1 MASITTILGTHSL
14 SSSRLTINNN
24 FDNIN
29 EELGTIE
36 NVLDTTQETLT
47 LSSSVSAGQLFVN
60 NGTLA
65 TFTVDGSALTAGVE
79 STFKEN
85 VIFEKGQQVSMM
97 DTVNFPTGVPA
108 KGAYLYNNAT
118 DPILLGPSDSRGGQ
132 TLTIIG
138 ITEFS
143 IDASNGNLNGYD
155 AQSSI
160 AVAMNGSISL
170 MGDVSGKWYIVGS
183 NGATI
188 S

>member
-47 LSSSVSAGQLFVN
+47 LSGAVSAGQLFVN

-65 TFTVDGSALTAGVE
+65 TFTVDGSSLTSGVE

-85 VIFEKGQQVSMM
+85 VIFEKVQQVSIM
-97 DTVNFPTGVPA
+97 DTVNFPVGIPA
-108 KGAYLYNNAT
+108 KGAYIYNNQAT
-118 DPILLGPSDSRGGQ
+118 PIVLGPSNPGQ

-138 ITEFS
+138 LAEFT
-143 IDASNGNLNGYD
+143 IDATANINGYT
-155 AQSSI
+155 AQSNI

-170 MGDVSGKWYIVGS
+170 MGDISGKWYIVGS

>member
-47 LSSSVSAGQLFVN
+47 LSGAVSAGQLFVN

-65 TFTVDGSALTAGVE
+65 TLTVDGSSLTSGVE
-79 STFKEN
+79 STFQEN
-85 VIFEKGQQVSMM
+85 VIFEKGHQVSIM
-97 DTVNFPTGVPA
+97 DTVNFPTGIPV
-108 KGAYLYNNAT
+108 KGAYLYNNAST
-118 DPILLGPSDSRGGQ
+118 PILLGPSNPGQ
-132 TLTIIG
+132 TLVIIG
-138 ITEFS
+138 LAEFD
-143 IDASNGNLNGYD
+143 IDASNDNINGYD
-155 AQSSI
+155 SQSNI

-170 MGDVSGKWYIVGS
+170 IGDLNGKWYIVGS

>member
-47 LSSSVSAGQLFVN
+47 LSSFVRAGQLFVN

-65 TFTVDGSALTAGVE
+65 TFTVDGSVLTSGVE

-85 VIFEKGQQVSMM
+85 VIFEKGQQVSIM
-97 DTVNFPTGVPA
+97 DTVNFPTGIPV
-108 KGAYLYNNAT
+108 KGAYLYNDAQT
-118 DPILLGPSDSRGGQ
+118 PILLGPSNPGQ
-132 TLTIIG
+132 TLTVIG
-138 ITEFS
+138 TAEFS

-155 AQSSI
+155 ANSTI
-160 AVAMNGSISL
+160 DIAMNGSISF
-170 MGDVSGKWYIVGS
+170 MGDMSGKWYIVGS